1 MAQTDDELYVEADEL
16 FDELDEVLSCL
27 ASSALFLHIWT
38 SFPYLHINL
47 IVRAHTRART
57 RRET

>member
-27 ASSALFLHIWT
+27 ASSALFLHI
-38 SFPYLHINL
+38 
-47 IVRAHTRART
+47 
-57 RRET
+57 

>member
-27 ASSALFLHIWT
+27 AGSALFLHIFF
-38 SFPYLHINL
+38 SVPSH
-47 IVRAHTRART
+47 
-57 RRET
+57 